1 MTIEALQKDL
11 AIALKEK
18 NKNKKNV
25 IADIIS
31 TAVNMAILDKSKDN
45 ITEKIVNKAIMKVK
59 KTCQEQIDTC
69 PAERTDLL
77 ALYNENMEYINFYAP
92 KEVSEKEV
100 CNCVYEKFMELKS
113 ANKPI
118 NIGLMMKAL
127 MPELR
132 GRADGKIINKYVT
145 KILQENGIR

>member
-1 MTIEALQKDL
+1 MPGILEVNAVEYYANETEDDIQEGIVGGLLEPIEDPNAG
-11 AIALKEK
+11 A
-18 NKNKKNV
+18 
-25 IADIIS
+25 S
-31 TAVNMAILDKSKDN
+31 MS
-45 ITEKIVNKAIMKVK
+45 IVGDTFIKVK
-59 KTCQEQIDTC
+59 KTYQEQIDTC

-113 ANKPI
+113 ANKRI

-132 GRADGKIINKYVT
+132 GKADGKIINKYVT

>member
-11 AIALKEK
+11 ATALKEK

-77 ALYNENMEYINFYAP
+77 ALYKENM
-92 KEVSEKEV
+92 
-100 CNCVYEKFMELKS
+100 
-113 ANKPI
+113 
-118 NIGLMMKAL
+118 
-127 MPELR
+127 
-132 GRADGKIINKYVT
+132 
-145 KILQENGIR
+145 